1 MCLLLILYCDRMPK
15 DCKDNGLLFFFF
27 SYDGLGLEQ
36 KNHRSYMD
44 CGVCLMFNV
53 LVLYEGDFQF
63 ICPMW
68 SMRNNLYNA
77 VYMDGPLSTHPGMCK
92 EYWVI

>member
-1 MCLLLILYCDRMPK
+1 
-15 DCKDNGLLFFFF
+15 
-27 SYDGLGLEQ
+27 
-36 KNHRSYMD
+36 MD